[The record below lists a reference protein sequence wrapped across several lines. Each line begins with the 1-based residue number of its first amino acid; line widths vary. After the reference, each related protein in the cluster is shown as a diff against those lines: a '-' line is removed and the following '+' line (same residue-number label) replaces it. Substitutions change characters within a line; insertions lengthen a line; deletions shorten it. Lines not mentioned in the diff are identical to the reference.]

1 MPLAKRIIPCLD
13 IRDGKVVKGTHF
25 INLRHAGDPVELASL
40 YRDQG
45 ADELVFLDIMASVE
59 KRNIQLNLAREA
71 ARVLDIPFTIGG
83 GIQSLGDMRKL
94 LCSGA
99 DKVAI
104 NTAAVLNPS
113 LITEAADIFGR
124 QCVVVAIDAGRAF
137 KDDEQW
143 FQVYTY
149 GARYETELD
158 AVGWAHEVDCRG
170 AGEIL
175 LTSIDRDG
183 TLDGFDL
190 PLTNAICASVR
201 VPVIASGGCG
211 ELKHFQEIFT
221 FTPASAAL
229 AASVFHYGTYTVDQ
243 VKRYLKQESVETRL

>member
-13 IRDGKVVKGTHF
+13 VKDGKVVKGTHF
-25 INLRHAGDPVELASL
+25 VNLRHAGDPAELASL

-59 KRNIQLNLAREA
+59 KRNLRLNMVKEA

-83 GIQSLGDMRKL
+83 GVRCLADVRELM
-94 LCSGA
+94 CSGA

-113 LITEAADIFGR
+113 LITEVADIFGR
-124 QCVVVAIDAGRAF
+124 QCIVVAIDAGRAYRGAR
-137 KDDEQW
+137 EW
-143 FQVYTY
+143 FQVRTH

-158 AVGWAHEVDCRG
+158 GLEWAHEVDQRG

-183 TLDGFDL
+183 TLNGFDL
-190 PLTNAICASVR
+190 PLTNAVCASVR

-211 ELKHFQEIFT
+211 QLKHFLEILACS
-221 FTPASAAL
+221 PASAAL
-229 AASVFHYGTYTVDQ
+229 AASVFHYGTYTISQ
-243 VKRYLKQESVETRL
+243 VKEYLKQSGVETRL